1 MNPIDTA
8 KRYIEL
14 FNTQQFTAMGELFA
28 EDSIWEGPTA
38 QTPIRGR
45 VNIIATYS
53 AMEQMNMDLQMTG
66 MHFHRDGNTVIA
78 EIATHSS
85 RGPAG
90 RVADVFEI
98 DHEGRIVR
106 MTGYAS
112 VYEIASP

>member
-1 MNPIDTA
+1 MNPVDTA

-14 FNTQQFTAMGELFA
+14 FNAQQFTAMGELFA

-38 QTPIRGR
+38 QMPIRGR

-53 AMEQMNMDLQMTG
+53 AMEQMNMDLQMSG
-66 MHFHRDGNTVIA
+66 MQFHRDGNIVVA
-78 EIATHSS
+78 EIETRTST
-85 RGPAG
+85 GPAG

-98 DHEGRIVR
+98 DDEGRILR

-112 VYEIASP
+112 LYPVE